1 MLSKRPALFEA
12 VKKSTFYSEGDF
24 GTKVETADDM
34 ISYAK
39 VGEHF
44 IRFLEGNTDNKSQ
57 NKERI
62 EKEILLSKKKMTLEN
77 LEKSVETIQDGAIPA
92 SILKM
97 LMNAEEEV
105 SRLKEE
111 LEELTVNSIDTKT
124 TLHVKTVDEFVE
136 LFKKEHGRLQIINFL
151 ASNGITFFFTYN
163 KDAKTLNTKVAID
176 GEVVSTY
183 NTMYEINAL
192 EKYGIGNIAE
202 EFKLPDA

>member
-1 MLSKRPALFEA
+1 M
-12 VKKSTFYSEGDF
+12 
-24 GTKVETADDM
+24 
-34 ISYAK
+34 
-39 VGEHF
+39 
-44 IRFLEGNTDNKSQ
+44 EGNTDKKTQ
-57 NKERI
+57 NKEKI
-62 EKEILLSKKKMTLEN
+62 EKEILLSQKKMTLEN
-77 LEKSVETIQDGAIPA
+77 LEKSVVTIKDGAIPA

-97 LMNAEEEV
+97 LMSAEEEV

-111 LEELTVNSIDTKT
+111 LEELTVNSIHTNT